1 MELTRGTKAE
11 IDTKRVELIR
21 DLCTGEGLTDD
32 LFVSRAEDFKV
43 FGDYDVETMKKL
55 FSSTAD
61 MLPENPF
68 TLALMNALEPSDDG
82 KNLTERRLDYAEKHG
97 TISSRTL
104 IRHEQEGAE
113 LFVKFFD
120 IAEGQYIRLKEEEE
134 SEDAARD
141 ADLEVMRRR
150 LKKLEDALKTQ
161 PEPSVKREDNREL
174 EELRERVAE
183 LEKAELRGQVA
194 ELESA
199 LAATNRRLDETIDA
213 LSNLSK
219 DHGALLYRYES
230 TETIL
235 RQQNILLNLSGS

>member
-11 IDTKRVELIR
+11 MDARRVELIR
-21 DLCTGEGLTDD
+21 DLCTGQGLTDE
-32 LFVSRAEDFKV
+32 LFVTRAEDFRV
-43 FGDYDVETMKKL
+43 FGDYDVEVIEKL
-55 FSSTAD
+55 FASTAD

-68 TLALMNALEPSDDG
+68 TLALMNALQPSDDG

-120 IAEGQYIRLKEEEE
+120 IAESQYLRLKEEEE

-150 LKKLEDALKTQ
+150 LKKIED
-161 PEPSVKREDNREL
+161 
-174 EELRERVAE
+174 
-183 LEKAELRGQVA
+183 
-194 ELESA
+194 
-199 LAATNRRLDETIDA
+199 
-213 LSNLSK
+213 
-219 DHGALLYRYES
+219 GALLSRVADLELALEYNQR
-230 TETIL
+230 IL
-235 RQQNILLNLSGS
+235 KDLIEQLQRSADLDFQYPNLEDSDDVKVALSRISQNTRRDWLTGGGLPGKPALRTPRPSR